1 MEPEIVVRV
10 RDLVVGFGGPPV
22 LEGVS
27 FDVRRG
33 DVFSLL
39 GGSGSGKSV
48 LLRAML
54 GLLRPQAGRIEIE
67 GVDIGGLRGDARVE
81 LWRRIGV
88 TYQHNALFGDM
99 TLEENVALP
108 LGESTRLPRRATTAI
123 ARLKLGLVGLEGALR
138 KRPAEV
144 SGGMRKRAAIARAL
158 ALDPALLF
166 LDEPT
171 AGLDPIGAA
180 KFDELIRELADTMG
194 LTVFLI
200 THDLDTLYATCDRVA
215 VLAEKKVIAV
225 GTIPEL
231 LATEHPWIQDYFNG
245 PRGRAAAGG
254 NQTARAR

>member
-1 MEPEIVVRV
+1 MEAEAVVRV

-27 FDVRRG
+27 FEVRRG

-48 LLRAML
+48 LLRALL

-67 GVDIGGLRGDARVE
+67 GVDLGRLDGDARVD

-108 LGESTRLPRRATTAI
+108 LRESMRLPRRATAAI
-123 ARLKLGLVGLEGALR
+123 ARLKLGLVGLEGAAR

-158 ALDPALLF
+158 ALDPPLLF
-166 LDEPT
+166 LDEPHS
-171 AGLDPIGAA
+171 GLDPVTST
-180 KFDELIRELADTMG
+180 ELDG
-194 LTVFLI
+194 
-200 THDLDTLYATCDRVA
+200 
-215 VLAEKKVIAV
+215 
-225 GTIPEL
+225 L
-231 LATEHPWIQDYFNG
+231 LAGLVRDLGVTCVMATHQLSSVFAISNRAILLDRERRGMIAEGAPKELRERTEPAALRRFFHPEE
-245 PRGRAAAGG
+245 AAEPAG
-254 NQTARAR
+254 ARS